1 LVFNLILPFLPHGH
15 ILLLVFL
22 YLRTQAFK
30 SQVVM
35 YTYVPG
41 GLAVSDFSVRS
52 PDSGARYRQS
62 HLWDITGS
70 ASVSVTA
77 LGCINSVQSPVMLA
91 ATSDK

>member
-1 LVFNLILPFLPHGH
+1 M
-15 ILLLVFL
+15 LLARLA
-22 YLRTQAFK
+22 YHAIAEQAFK

-41 GLAVSDFSVRS
+41 GVAVSDFSVRS

-62 HLWDITGS
+62 HVWEVPGAL
-70 ASVSVTA
+70 SVSA
-77 LGCINSVQSPVMLA
+77 LGCINTIQSQLILA